1 MPLLYTECLHQLGH
15 KVSADPF
22 RGSHAGCS
30 VDLPCASL
38 LYLSVEVSA
47 LRPPFLLSAE
57 RDVLGTLT
65 HFSV

>member
-1 MPLLYTECLHQLGH
+1 MGH

-22 RGSHAGCS
+22 RGSHAGYS

-57 RDVLGTLT
+57 RDVLGTLM